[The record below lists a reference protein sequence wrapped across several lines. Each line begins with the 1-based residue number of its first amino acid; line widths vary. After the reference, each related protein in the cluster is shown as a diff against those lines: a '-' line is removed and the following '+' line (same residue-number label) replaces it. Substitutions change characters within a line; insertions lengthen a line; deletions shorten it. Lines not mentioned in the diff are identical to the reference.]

1 MYLAYEALGL
11 PQESQDA
18 LFVLSRIIRNMLLV
32 IAVINVCPGVLYDEG
47 ETLAG
52 ILTFGFRSARDLAD
66 RLATFSESRR
76 QDASRRPLATLRPA
90 EGAPT
95 IDKPS
100 VVTDV
105 FFRMTTDSLS
115 GTSDRRP
122 KPRAVTRG
130 PTADCRLC
138 TR

>member
-18 LFVLSRIIRNMLLV
+18 LFVLSENYPQYVAGDRGDQRL
-32 IAVINVCPGVLYDEG
+32 APGVLYAEG
-47 ETLAG
+47 ETLTG
-52 ILTFGFRSARDLAD
+52 ILTFGFLGSARDLAD
-66 RLATFSESRR
+66 RLATFSELRR
-76 QDASRRPLATLRPA
+76 RDASRRPLATLRPA

-105 FFRMTTDSLS
+105 FF
-115 GTSDRRP
+115 
-122 KPRAVTRG
+122 
-130 PTADCRLC
+130 
-138 TR
+138 